1 MSGKKTNYQ
10 CNKFLT
16 LLMGQC
22 WHEWK
27 KIYLTN
33 NHTVNS
39 NPTLVC
45 KYCDIDRVGNDNPDH
60 LANPLPVIRWMEKE
74 MPEVWEEYLE
84 FRFHLVHSDM
94 DSYAKDISGI
104 LDLRNLVHYLIENP
118 TWGER
123 ECPHVKADNAAVEIT
138 GKHLNLQPAVPNG
151 EICAY
156 CSGTGRIVHPAL
168 WFARKV
174 RCAS

>member
-74 MPEVWEEYLE
+74 VPEVWEEYLE
-84 FRFHLVHSDM
+84 FRFHLVHSDI

-104 LDLRNLVHYLIENP
+104 LDLRNLVRWLIENP
-118 TWGER
+118 TWGE
-123 ECPHVKADNAAVEIT
+123 
-138 GKHLNLQPAVPNG
+138 
-151 EICAY
+151 EICTENNRPLDCCQDRDECKLQVKTY
-156 CSGTGRIVHPAL
+156 DGKSCLGKIIHPAL
-168 WFARKV
+168 AY
-174 RCAS
+174 ASLFCWINLKS